1 MFWKK
6 DKGSVATAEPDAL
19 KVKKASP
26 RDVMTAQIDA
36 VEAGKEI
43 TFKLG
48 EIYVKPYVTVI
59 RNAPGTGKTFTA
71 YQDGKDSAGNP
82 SGKRGKFWDTNE
94 AKDLAG
100 WILEREGTLY
110 RG

>member
-1 MFWKK
+1 MFGKK
-6 DKGSVATAEPDAL
+6 DKGVTVAEKEPQ

-26 RDVMTAQIDA
+26 RDAMTAQINA

-43 TFKLG
+43 TYKLG
-48 EIYVKPYVTVI
+48 EIYVKPYVTVVG
-59 RNAPGTGKTFTA
+59 NSAGAGKKFTV
-71 YQDGKDSAGNP
+71 YQDGKDAAGKP

-94 AKDLAG
+94 AKDIAG

-110 RG
+110 QS